1 MHRNLQNHALKLGVL
16 GAIMIVASYSF
27 FILLSCFDFAKGSAW
42 LDDVYVYSNFSGI
55 SLVLFS
61 LGLQSD
67 SETYKKLLFYPSA
80 ILYLIVVI
88 SYAVNDML
96 DLMVQTKIIILP
108 SILLTWI
115 CFSLFYKRTRH

>member
-1 MHRNLQNHALKLGVL
+1 MYPNHHHHANKLGVL
-16 GAIMIVASYSF
+16 GAILIVASYSLFALLNF
-27 FILLSCFDFAKGSAW
+27 FEFAEDSIW
-42 LDDVYVYSNFSGI
+42 LNNLYLYMNFIGI
-55 SLVLFS
+55 ALALFS

-67 SETYKKLLFYPSA
+67 SESYKKLLFYPSA

-96 DLMVQTKIIILP
+96 DLMIQTKIIILP